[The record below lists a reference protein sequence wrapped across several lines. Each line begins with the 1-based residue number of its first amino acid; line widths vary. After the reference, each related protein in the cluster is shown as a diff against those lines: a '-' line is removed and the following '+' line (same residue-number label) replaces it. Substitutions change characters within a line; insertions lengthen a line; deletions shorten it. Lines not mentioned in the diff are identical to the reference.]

1 MINNVF
7 KALSDPTRR
16 RILELLKEKDLTAG
30 EIAEEF
36 DISKPSI
43 SFHLNILKNSEL
55 VLTERQ
61 GQNIVYSINTTL
73 FQDVISW
80 LYDFRSMEENNE
92 K

>member
-1 MINNVF
+1 VINNVF

-16 RILELLKEKDLTAG
+16 KILELLKEKDLTAG
-30 EIAEEF
+30 EIADEF
-36 DISKPSI
+36 SISKPSI

-61 GQNIVYSINTTL
+61 GQNIIYSINTTL
-73 FQDVISW
+73 FQDVMSW
-80 LYDFRSMEENNE
+80 LYDFRNKEENNE